1 MKDLRL
7 SDRAQSD
14 MAEIWT
20 YSFETFGA
28 VQAERYIRDIH
39 SVFIALC
46 TGSARWHPAD
56 DLRQGYR
63 RARVGSHFVFFVE
76 TGDAVEVVR
85 VLHQRMDAGRWV

>member
-1 MKDLRL
+1 ME
-7 SDRAQSD
+7 
-14 MAEIWT
+14 EIWT
-20 YSFETFGA
+20 CSFETFGA
-28 VQAERYIRDIH
+28 SQAERYIRDIH

-46 TGSARWHPAD
+46 TGSGRWQRAD
-56 DLRQGYR
+56 GIRQGYR